1 MIVSLW
7 YKAVATAMVKDKQSN
22 YAQVVITSNLAS
34 FLRKS
39 LETRLPLLVHQTQLQ
54 LVIVAPF
61 PHWIGLGLRP
71 HVFPILVVLVCLV
84 LRISWFILEMKML

>member
-7 YKAVATAMVKDKQSN
+7 YKPAATAMVKDKQSN
-22 YAQVVITSNLAS
+22 YAQVVITSDLAS
-34 FLRKS
+34 FL
-39 LETRLPLLVHQTQLQ
+39 LETRLLLLVHQTQLQ

-71 HVFPILVVLVCLV
+71 HVFPILVV
-84 LRISWFILEMKML
+84 